1 MARPCSARRPPS
13 TPNWTATSPR
23 RHPHGSGH
31 GSRRGRFQCAQR
43 SIILRNMKKN
53 TLVNH
58 PPAVPLAADN
68 RPLVAPIYQS
78 VKFSFDD
85 TGETLRYLR
94 GEREGFFYSRTSNPT
109 LTQLQLLLAQLQ
121 GRDGCLLTGSGVATI
136 AASLLSLCKQGDHI
150 LAFVESYGP
159 TRYIVQH
166 LLAKF
171 GVTHSLISIEDL
183 PGIERV
189 LRDVPTRLVIF
200 ESHTNPVTK
209 IADIEHLTAHARRA
223 GALTVLDNTFAGFH
237 NHGAYDIDIFLHSL
251 TKYASGHGD
260 VMGGA
265 IIARAEL
272 LAGMRKD
279 IVSMGATL
287 DPHAA
292 FLIQRGMRTYF
303 LRYERQCAGAILV
316 AEFLK
321 QHPRVKRVHYP
332 GLKSHPQHELAR
344 KQMKDFGTIVTIEL
358 EGGFAEAARFAESL
372 QLFSIAA
379 SVGSTE
385 SLVMP
390 PQLLQGGDFTPA
402 QRASSLVGKGTVRL
416 SIGLE
421 DEGDLQAD
429 LAQALGQ
436 AFV

>member
-1 MARPCSARRPPS
+1 
-13 TPNWTATSPR
+13 
-23 RHPHGSGH
+23 
-31 GSRRGRFQCAQR
+31 
-43 SIILRNMKKN
+43 MKNN

-58 PPAVPLAADN
+58 PPAVPVAPDN

-94 GEREGFFYSRTSNPT
+94 GERAGFFYSRTSNPT
-109 LTQLQLLLAQLQ
+109 LQQLQLLLAQLQ
-121 GRDGCLLTGSGVATI
+121 GRDDCLLTGSGVATI

-171 GVTHSLISIEDL
+171 GVAHTLLSIEDL
-183 PGIERV
+183 GGIERV
-189 LRDVPTRLVIF
+189 LRDIPTRLVVF
-200 ESHTNPVTK
+200 ESPTNPVTK

-237 NHGAYDIDIFLHSL
+237 NHGGYDIDIFLHSL

-265 IIARAEL
+265 IIARGEL
-272 LAGMRKD
+272 IGQMRKD
-279 IVSMGATL
+279 IVSMGPTL

-303 LRYERQCAGAILV
+303 LRYERQCANALAV
-316 AEFLK
+316 SSFLK
-321 QHPRVKRVHYP
+321 DHRRVSRVFYP
-332 GLKSHPQHELAR
+332 GLDGHPQHLLAR
-344 KQMKDFGTIVTIEL
+344 RQMSDFGTVVTIEL
-358 EGGFAEAARFAESL
+358 DGGFEEGARFAEAL
-372 QLFSIAA
+372 QFFSMSA
-379 SVGSTE
+379 SVGSAE

-390 PQLLQGGDFTPA
+390 PQLLAGHDYTPE
-402 QRASSLVGKGTVRL
+402 QRAASLITRGTVRL

-421 DEGDLQAD
+421 DAAD
-429 LAQALGQ
+429 LVQDLGQ
-436 AFV
+436 ALDRAFV

>member
-1 MARPCSARRPPS
+1 
-13 TPNWTATSPR
+13 
-23 RHPHGSGH
+23 
-31 GSRRGRFQCAQR
+31 
-43 SIILRNMKKN
+43 MKNN

-58 PPAVPLAADN
+58 PPAVPMPPDN

-85 TGETLRYLR
+85 TDETLRYLR
-94 GEREGFFYSRTSNPT
+94 GERAGFFYSRTSNPT
-109 LTQLQLLLAQLQ
+109 LKQLQLLLAQLQ
-121 GRDGCLLTGSGVATI
+121 GREDCLLTGSGVATI

-166 LLAKF
+166 LMAKF
-171 GVTHSLISIEDL
+171 GVAHTLLSIEDL
-183 PGIERV
+183 DGIERV
-189 LRDVPTRLVIF
+189 LSHTPTRLVVF
-200 ESHTNPVTK
+200 ESPTNPVTK

-265 IIARAEL
+265 IIARGELIAE
-272 LAGMRKD
+272 MRKD
-279 IVSMGATL
+279 IVSMGPTL

-303 LRYERQCAGAILV
+303 LRYERQCSNALASSQ
-316 AEFLK
+316 FLK
-321 QHPRVKRVHYP
+321 NHPRVKKVHYP
-332 GLKSHPQHELAR
+332 GLDSHPQHLLAR
-344 KQMKDFGTIVTIEL
+344 RQMSDFGAVVTIEL
-358 EGGFAEAARFAESL
+358 DGGFEQGARFAEGL
-372 QLFSIAA
+372 QLFSMSA
-379 SVGSTE
+379 SVGSAE

-390 PQLLQGGDFTPA
+390 PQLLAGHEYTPE
-402 QRASSLVGKGTVRL
+402 QRAASLITRGTVRL

-421 DEGDLQAD
+421 DAAD
-429 LAQALGQ
+429 LVEDLTQALDR
-436 AFV
+436 AFS

>member
-1 MARPCSARRPPS
+1 ME
-13 TPNWTATSPR
+13 
-23 RHPHGSGH
+23 
-31 GSRRGRFQCAQR
+31 
-43 SIILRNMKKN
+43 KN

-58 PPAVPLAADN
+58 PPDVPLPADN

-85 TGETLRYLR
+85 TEETLRYLR
-94 GEREGFFYSRTSNPT
+94 GQREGFYYSRSSNPT
-109 LTQLQLLLAQLQ
+109 LKQLQLLLARLQ
-121 GRDGCLLTGSGVATI
+121 GRDDCLLTASGVATI

-171 GVTHSLISIEDL
+171 GVAHTLLSIEDL

-189 LRDVPTRLVIF
+189 LREVPTRLVVF
-200 ESHTNPVTK
+200 ESPTNPVTK

-265 IIARAEL
+265 IIARGEL
-272 LAGMRKD
+272 IAAMRKD
-279 IVSMGATL
+279 IGTMGPTL

-303 LRYERQCAGAILV
+303 LRYERQCANAL
-316 AEFLK
+316 AASQFLEN
-321 QHPRVKRVHYP
+321 HPRVKRVHYP
-332 GLKSHPQHELAR
+332 GLGSHPQHQLAR
-344 KQMKDFGTIVTIEL
+344 RQMSDFGTVVTIEL
-358 EGGFAEAARFAESL
+358 DGGFEQGARFAEAL
-372 QLFSIAA
+372 QFFSISA

-390 PQLLQGGDFTPA
+390 PQLLASHEYTA
-402 QRASSLVGKGTVRL
+402 EQRAVSLVTPGTVRL

-421 DEGDLQAD
+421 DATDLIKD
-429 LAQALGQ
+429 LSQALDK
-436 AFV
+436 AFL

>member
-1 MARPCSARRPPS
+1 ME
-13 TPNWTATSPR
+13 
-23 RHPHGSGH
+23 
-31 GSRRGRFQCAQR
+31 
-43 SIILRNMKKN
+43 KN

-58 PPAVPLAADN
+58 PPDVPLPADN

-85 TGETLRYLR
+85 TEETLRYLR
-94 GEREGFFYSRTSNPT
+94 GQREGFYYSRSANPT
-109 LTQLQLLLAQLQ
+109 LKQLQLLLARLQ
-121 GRDGCLLTGSGVATI
+121 GREDCLLTGSGVATI

-171 GVTHSLISIEDL
+171 GVAHTLLSIEDL

-189 LRDVPTRLVIF
+189 LREVPTRLVLF
-200 ESHTNPVTK
+200 ESPTNPVTK
-209 IADIEHLTAHARRA
+209 IADIEHLTTHARRA
-223 GALTVLDNTFAGFH
+223 GALSVLDNTFAGFH

-265 IIARAEL
+265 IIARGEL
-272 LAGMRKD
+272 IAAMRKD
-279 IVSMGATL
+279 IGTMGPTL

-303 LRYERQCAGAILV
+303 LRYERQCANAL
-316 AEFLK
+316 AASQFLES
-321 QHPRVKRVHYP
+321 HPRVKRVHYP
-332 GLKSHPQHELAR
+332 GLGSHPQHQLAR
-344 KQMKDFGTIVTIEL
+344 RQMSDFGTVVTIEL
-358 EGGFAEAARFAESL
+358 DGGFEQGARFAEAL
-372 QLFSIAA
+372 QFFSITA

-390 PQLLQGGDFTPA
+390 PQLLASHEYTA
-402 QRASSLVGKGTVRL
+402 EQRAASLVTPGTVRL

-421 DEGDLQAD
+421 DATDLIQD
-429 LAQALGQ
+429 LGQ
-436 AFV
+436 ALDKAFVSSTLAP

>member
-1 MARPCSARRPPS
+1 
-13 TPNWTATSPR
+13 
-23 RHPHGSGH
+23 
-31 GSRRGRFQCAQR
+31 
-43 SIILRNMKKN
+43 MKKN

-58 PPAVPLAADN
+58 PPAVPVPADN

-94 GEREGFFYSRTSNPT
+94 GERAGFFYSRTSNPT
-109 LTQLQLLLAQLQ
+109 LAQLQLLLAQLQ

-171 GVTHSLISIEDL
+171 GVTHTMLSIEDL

-189 LRDVPTRLVIF
+189 LHDVPTRLVIF
-200 ESHTNPVTK
+200 ESPTNPVTK
-209 IADIEHLTAHARRA
+209 IADIEHLTRHARRA

-237 NHGAYDIDIFLHSL
+237 NHGACDIDIFLHSL

-265 IIARAEL
+265 IIARAQL

-279 IVSMGATL
+279 IVSMGPTL

-303 LRYERQCAGAILV
+303 LRYERQCANALAASV
-316 AEFLK
+316 FLNS
-321 QHPRVKRVHYP
+321 HRSVKRVHYP
-332 GLKSHPQHELAR
+332 GLASHPQHELAR
-344 KQMKDFGTIVTIEL
+344 RQMSDFGTVVALEL
-358 EGGFAEAARFAESL
+358 DGGFEQGARFAEAL
-372 QLFSIAA
+372 QFFSISA
-379 SVGSTE
+379 SVGSAE

-390 PQLLQGGDFTPA
+390 PQLLAGNEYTAQQRSASLITP
-402 QRASSLVGKGTVRL
+402 GTVRL

-421 DEGDLQAD
+421 DAAD
-429 LAQALGQ
+429 LIEDLGQ
-436 AFV
+436 ALDQAFI